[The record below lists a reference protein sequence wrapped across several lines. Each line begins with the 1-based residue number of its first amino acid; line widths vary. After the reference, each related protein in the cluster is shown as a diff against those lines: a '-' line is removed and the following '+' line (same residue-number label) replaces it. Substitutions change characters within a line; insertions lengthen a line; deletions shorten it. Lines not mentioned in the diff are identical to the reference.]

1 MATCYL
7 TIQGDIKELK
17 SFFLGLLENVAFKL
31 IQIEESEKYLKMIG
45 ANKERISQLIVAL
58 NSLFGGYVHKNRIT
72 IELTARTDGTSLETT
87 VKSIPYLDIL
97 DIEAKEYTKSEQER
111 CEKLVK
117 LFSDQMIENFS

>member
-17 SFFLGLLENVAFKL
+17 SFFLDLLEKVAFKL
-31 IQIEESEKYLKMIG
+31 IQVEESENYLIIIG

-58 NSLFGGYVHKNRIT
+58 SSLFGGYVHKNRIA
-72 IELTARTDGTSLETT
+72 IELTAHTDGISLETT

-117 LFSDQMIENFS
+117 LFSDQMIENFN